1 MDDANIL
8 QSFFFTQINRNPDQE
23 AVYDFESG
31 AHYTYRDLG
40 VRACRLANFLK
51 QELKILPNDRIAI
64 LSKNDMVYIDT
75 FFSTIYT
82 GAITTTYN
90 AHLLPEELAC
100 MIRNEQ
106 PKAIFYE
113 KEYEDKLLAIESKVS
128 IQHYILLDGEENPFG
143 PHLYQQIMYYYNTQ
157 SPCIKLNDLE
167 SIILLMHTGGT
178 TGIPKAAMLSCRAI
192 YFNAVGQQNTWNL
205 TSKDSTIAYLPMFHT
220 ATWNTLVLPMLYAG
234 GHVIIMKKFQPQIL
248 MHLIAQEK
256 VTVIWGVPS
265 TYRRL
270 MNDPDFM
277 KADFSSIV
285 WCRCG
290 AAPPSSDVMEQ
301 YWEKGITFCNGYGM
315 TETSPG
321 TLSMPAGSMT
331 LDDIRAKHTSCGK
344 LMPYNEAKIID
355 DNGKEVS
362 DGTPGELLF
371 RGSLLFSGYWNN
383 DEATQ
388 AAMPDGWMHTGDI
401 GLKDKDGFF
410 YVIGRKKHMFIS
422 NGENIYPAEIESQL
436 FEFPAVA
443 DVCVIGV
450 PDSQKGEVGK
460 ALIVLKPGMTATVQE
475 IRDFLKPRLATIRI
489 PVYIQFVDFLP
500 KNAAGKTSLP
510 IIASLY
516 GHNE

>member
-205 TSKDSTIAYLPMFHT
+205 TSKDSTIAYLP
-220 ATWNTLVLPMLYAG
+220 
-234 GHVIIMKKFQPQIL
+234 
-248 MHLIAQEK
+248 
-256 VTVIWGVPS
+256 
-265 TYRRL
+265 
-270 MNDPDFM
+270 
-277 KADFSSIV
+277 
-285 WCRCG
+285 
-290 AAPPSSDVMEQ
+290 
-301 YWEKGITFCNGYGM
+301 
-315 TETSPG
+315 
-321 TLSMPAGSMT
+321 
-331 LDDIRAKHTSCGK
+331 
-344 LMPYNEAKIID
+344 
-355 DNGKEVS
+355 
-362 DGTPGELLF
+362 
-371 RGSLLFSGYWNN
+371 
-383 DEATQ
+383 
-388 AAMPDGWMHTGDI
+388 
-401 GLKDKDGFF
+401 
-410 YVIGRKKHMFIS
+410 
-422 NGENIYPAEIESQL
+422 
-436 FEFPAVA
+436 
-443 DVCVIGV
+443 
-450 PDSQKGEVGK
+450 
-460 ALIVLKPGMTATVQE
+460 
-475 IRDFLKPRLATIRI
+475 
-489 PVYIQFVDFLP
+489 
-500 KNAAGKTSLP
+500 
-510 IIASLY
+510 
-516 GHNE
+516 

>member
-1 MDDANIL
+1 
-8 QSFFFTQINRNPDQE
+8 
-23 AVYDFESG
+23 
-31 AHYTYRDLG
+31 
-40 VRACRLANFLK
+40 
-51 QELKILPNDRIAI
+51 
-64 LSKNDMVYIDT
+64 
-75 FFSTIYT
+75 
-82 GAITTTYN
+82 
-90 AHLLPEELAC
+90 
-100 MIRNEQ
+100 
-106 PKAIFYE
+106 
-113 KEYEDKLLAIESKVS
+113 
-128 IQHYILLDGEENPFG
+128 
-143 PHLYQQIMYYYNTQ
+143 
-157 SPCIKLNDLE
+157 
-167 SIILLMHTGGT
+167 
-178 TGIPKAAMLSCRAI
+178 
-192 YFNAVGQQNTWNL
+192 
-205 TSKDSTIAYLPMFHT
+205 
-220 ATWNTLVLPMLYAG
+220 
-234 GHVIIMKKFQPQIL
+234 

-436 FEFPAVA
+436 FVPGCRRCLCYRRSGFPERRSRQGS
-443 DVCVIGV
+443 DCPKTGHDCNRSGN
-450 PDSQKGEVGK
+450 P
-460 ALIVLKPGMTATVQE
+460 
-475 IRDFLKPRLATIRI
+475 RFLKTPSCNHPHSSIYPVRGFSAQKCSGKNFASHHRKPIWAQRIKRTQRFASAFWLSGITGSRPRKNR
-489 PVYIQFVDFLP
+489 FLSSFQL
-500 KNAAGKTSLP
+500 KGM
-510 IIASLY
+510 I
-516 GHNE
+516 G